1 MRNTRRASLV
11 LGFCATHAPQVE
23 PKPPNRP
30 ALCKALGAVA
40 FTMISTTAP
49 AQEYYRQKIQWG
61 DPLAP
66 SHTRTRCVKNAS
78 TSGFRCSGPKCFHT
92 KTTCI
97 GWATDTQTM
106 QCELIMRVPRPNS
119 LPADVEAPA
128 RYVAEACAGV
138 ALASVGAESF
148 ASAGA
153 AIAAL
158 EPVFRACVETRGGE
172 GLVTLSIAVDRSCGW
187 NKWSNE

>member
-1 MRNTRRASLV
+1 MRNT
-11 LGFCATHAPQVE
+11 ATYALHFE

-30 ALCKALGAVA
+30 ALWKALGAVA
-40 FTMISTTAP
+40 ITMISTAAS

-78 TSGFRCSGPKCFHT
+78 TSEFKCSGPKCFHA

-97 GWATDTQTM
+97 GWATDTQTK
-106 QCELIMRVPRPNS
+106 QCELFMRVPRPNS
-119 LPADVEAPA
+119 LPAGVEASA

-138 ALASVGAESF
+138 ALASIGADSF
-148 ASAGA
+148 ASADA
-153 AIAAL
+153 AIAVL
-158 EPVFRACVETRGGE
+158 KPVFLACVETRGGE
-172 GLVTLSIAVDRSCGW
+172 GLATLSIAVDQSCGW